1 MANRNELIATPVTD
15 KNGVMTTRWKRPVG
29 ASAGT
34 ESIPAPPVPTRPIDL
49 ARGDIV
55 TDEDT
60 PFTIAALLSDM
71 LYTESATQRVVEM
84 FRTQLHQETL
94 DILDQHYGE
103 NYLPILQFAQR
114 CIREESVASLN
125 NAALFIHMR
134 DECWDGAAED
144 RERMFEKYIFGLQ
157 WHHSVNHLD
166 FRTLENG
173 EHIGEALLK
182 TASNLGRPYAEF
194 SVNGAYSIYYLPSR
208 HLVQLITER
217 YKDVDAIVNL
227 LDSRRLPV
235 RSEEDVEAVK
245 EILGGT
251 SASSLGSGVL

>member
-1 MANRNELIATPVTD
+1 MTQPSNLIPTPVTD
-15 KNGVMTTRWKRPVG
+15 KNGVMTTRWKRPVSP
-29 ASAGT
+29 SAGT
-34 ESIPAPPVPTRPIDL
+34 ESLPAPPLPMQPSDIG
-49 ARGDIV
+49 RGDIV

-60 PFTIAALLSDM
+60 PYTIAVLLSDM
-71 LYTESATQRVVEM
+71 LYKENATQRVVKM

-94 DILDQHYGE
+94 DILDQHYRE
-103 NYLPILQFAQR
+103 NYTPILQFAQR

-157 WHHSVNHLD
+157 WHHSSNHLD
-166 FRTLENG
+166 FRTVENG
-173 EHIGEALLK
+173 KSIGEALLK

-194 SVNGAYSIYYLPSR
+194 SIRAGTSIYYLPSR

-227 LDSRRLPV
+227 LDARRLPV
-235 RSEEDVEAVK
+235 RSEEDANVVK
-245 EILGGT
+245 EMLDSS